1 LREEGKAGRGK
12 IERES
17 RRKENGDGKGRDWK
31 DVNGKM
37 ESESRRKEDGDGK
50 GGYGKDGQ

>member
-1 LREEGKAGRGK
+1 MREEGKAGRGK

-31 DVNGKM
+31 DVNGKI
-37 ESESRRKEDGDGK
+37 ERESRRKENGDGK
-50 GGYGKDGQ
+50 GGDGKDGQ